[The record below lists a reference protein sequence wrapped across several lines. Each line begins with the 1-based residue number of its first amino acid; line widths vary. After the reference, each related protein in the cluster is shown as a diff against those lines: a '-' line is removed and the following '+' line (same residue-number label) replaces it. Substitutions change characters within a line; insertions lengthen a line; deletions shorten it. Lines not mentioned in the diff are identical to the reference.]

1 MRRELLEGKVA
12 VVSGVGPGLGRSIA
26 LMLAGE
32 GADIALGARHTSVLE
47 EVAAEVE
54 ALGRRAVWQATDV
67 SRPEQCE
74 ALVARAAEELGGVD
88 IVVNSAAA
96 SNRDERLSDGD
107 PDGWREA
114 IDVSYFGSLLLTR
127 AALPLLRQ
135 RGGGH
140 VVMVGTMSTRDPQP
154 GEGAYAAAKA
164 AVLMATRTLA
174 VELGRE
180 NIRVNAVNPG
190 FIQGE
195 HIQAGIRERAKARG
209 ISAAEFEA
217 EIVAK
222 TALGYLPGPDEIAGS
237 VLFLV
242 SDLSRPVTGHVLDC
256 NSGMWM

>member
-1 MRRELLEGKVA
+1 
-12 VVSGVGPGLGRSIA
+12 
-26 LMLAGE
+26 
-32 GADIALGARHTSVLE
+32 
-47 EVAAEVE
+47 
-54 ALGRRAVWQATDV
+54 
-67 SRPEQCE
+67 
-74 ALVARAAEELGGVD
+74 
-88 IVVNSAAA
+88 
-96 SNRDERLSDGD
+96 
-107 PDGWREA
+107 
-114 IDVSYFGSLLLTR
+114 
-127 AALPLLRQ
+127 
-135 RGGGH
+135 
-140 VVMVGTMSTRDPQP
+140 MVGTMSTRDPQP